1 MKTLKVHYSAIEVSN
16 HNGRLF
22 FDHVVEATL
31 PGCRKSVKLS
41 LSPFFMSVTVRPLE
55 GYNGVASVHP
65 EDWRNLVEESPVLS
79 SHLFPCTITAQIAAI
94 AKAEALV
101 ICDCPA
107 VRSEKDVHPNYKT
120 SQTWDLLVR
129 RAL

>member
-1 MKTLKVHYSAIEVSN
+1 MKTLKVHYSAIEVTN
-16 HNGRLF
+16 HSGELF
-22 FDHVVEATL
+22 FNHVVEATL

-41 LSPFFMSVTVRPLE
+41 LCPFFMSVTVRPLE
-55 GYNGVASVHP
+55 GYNGCASIHP

-79 SHLFPCTITAQIAAI
+79 SRLFPCEITPAIAAQ
-94 AKAEALV
+94 AKAEALI

-107 VRSEKDVHPNYKT
+107 VRSGKDVHPNYKT